1 MMVERKTIMRT
12 EFNDDIW
19 RIFSDWKKAIL
30 KPLTNH
36 GLTLLLPVE
45 QKKKCP
51 QYFYIPVSTVKYG
64 KYAEPADLGD
74 MYSCHILAVLSES
87 KHFPLQ

>member
-45 QKKKCP
+45 QKKNVRNISTFQFP
-51 QYFYIPVSTVKYG
+51 Q
-64 KYAEPADLGD
+64 
-74 MYSCHILAVLSES
+74 
-87 KHFPLQ
+87 